1 MKLSSILLSSLLC
14 AASASAQYFSE
25 GWQPG
30 QQQQPNLAANAPPL
44 HAPPPAQT
52 FDRAADKP
60 APTPQGTPQA
70 APASG
75 LAGGPSGALKSLT
88 SLLDLNRLLTAG
100 PVASLFGKMGV
111 NITEAVARSAESPW
125 DLRIPFITDENFD
138 EVIVREELTP
148 EEEAERVW
156 FLIMCVLFYEFSL
169 MED

>member
-52 FDRAADKP
+52 FDRPAPTDKP
-60 APTPQGTPQA
+60 APAPQVP
-70 APASG
+70 PASG

-88 SLLDLNRLLTAG
+88 SLLDINRLLTAG

-156 FLIMCVLFYEFSL
+156 FLIMCVSVQF
-169 MED
+169 